1 MLFSKSIFG
10 VGGIIILIA
19 LILYFMK
26 EMSFKLLLIFLVS
39 AILLIIALGL

>member
-1 MLFSKSIFG
+1 
-10 VGGIIILIA
+10 